1 MSECGDLE
9 DHVFNRSPAIR
20 VSFRAG
26 AAPMSADI
34 LAIGMAFSNT
44 FTHNVAGSTGG
55 ALVRGI
61 RPGTTCGV
69 FRTVHICRVPIDF
82 RLLRSA
88 KTSVITMTGSI
99 TFTPNSDASIGGG
112 LVRRPG
118 TNCGVTSSSIKFCAV
133 SVDCRCITMA

>member
-1 MSECGDLE
+1 
-9 DHVFNRSPAIR
+9 
-20 VSFRAG
+20 
-26 AAPMSADI
+26 MSADI

-61 RPGTTCGV
+61 RPGTICGV
-69 FRTVHICRVPIDF
+69 LRTVPSCRVAVDF

-99 TFTPNSDASIGGG
+99 TFTPNCDASIGGG
-112 LVRRPG
+112 LVRGHRPG

-133 SVDCRCITMA
+133 SVDCRFITIA